1 MSEQPPTF
9 RDDRQSERDLI
20 QRMRRFNIA
29 ITEMSKKA
37 VGEMSTASMEKV
49 LESFSMLLSGEYGDQ
64 ESLEMPVDVVRQ
76 TSLFALVSLSRLL
89 GERYKLEKKL
99 GRPVV
104 VEAEVVEP
112 TAEELVGPEV
122 MEVIGELD
130 PDKVPTPEQQAGIDA
145 AAAILKKMHAAGVT
159 PDDA

>member
-1 MSEQPPTF
+1 MTTPPTF
-9 RDDRQSERDLI
+9 KDERQSERDLI
-20 QRMRRFNIA
+20 QRMRRFNLA

-37 VGEMSTASMEKV
+37 VGEMSTASIEKV

-64 ESLEMPVDVVRQ
+64 ETLEMPIDVVRQ

-112 TAEELVGPEV
+112 TAEELVGEEV
-122 MEVIGELD
+122 VAAIGEID

-145 AAAILKKMHAAGVT
+145 AGEILKKMHAAAVK
-159 PDDA
+159 PE